1 MVLTNVSVSSHSS
14 INRDMLCSVIEKVLL
29 NISNE
34 VYSFVEKKLADDY
47 HCKFVDCY
55 ENPEF
60 LYKALKELYGNN
72 YTEITK
78 KITDELE
85 NVVLDQKLRKFI
97 DVITCKQT

>member
-1 MVLTNVSVSSHSS
+1 MVSHSS
-14 INRDMLCSVIEKVLL
+14 INRDLLCLIIEKVLFD
-29 NISNE
+29 IGNE
-34 VYSFVEKKLADDY
+34 TYSFVEKKLENDY
-47 HCKFVDCY
+47 HCKFADCY

-60 LYKALKELYGNN
+60 LYKILKDLYGKN

-85 NVVLDQKLRKFI
+85 NHSLDQKLRKFI